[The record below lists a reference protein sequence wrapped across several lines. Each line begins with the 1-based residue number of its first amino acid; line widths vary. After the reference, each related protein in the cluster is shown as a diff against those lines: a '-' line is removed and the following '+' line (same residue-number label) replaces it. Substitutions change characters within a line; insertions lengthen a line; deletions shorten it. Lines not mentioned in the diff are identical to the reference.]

1 MRKSGQYTGCGS
13 IRIAE
18 MPARP
23 SMAAAVEPARP
34 PPTIAM
40 SVYRMGS
47 VFASQRY
54 HCAGNGKQT
63 LSFAARVLRQPSLG
77 IGRRVAHVE
86 CLIPPGADRPAAVT
100 GLHPSAP

>member
-1 MRKSGQYTGCGS
+1 
-13 IRIAE
+13 

-40 SVYRMGS
+40 SVYRMDS
-47 VFASQRY
+47 VFALQRY

-63 LSFAARVLRQPSLG
+63 LSFVAGALRQPPLG
-77 IGRRVAHVE
+77 MAGP
-86 CLIPPGADRPAAVT
+86 LPTLGA
-100 GLHPSAP
+100 